1 MQKNIAIIGSGF
13 LGLTLALRLAESGN
27 RVTVYESA
35 PEIGGLASA
44 WQIGDV
50 VWDKHYHVTLLS
62 DSFTRKIVEE
72 IGLADEVEWVET
84 KTGFYT
90 DGKLVSM
97 SNTLEFLQFPPLDL
111 ISKFRLGATI
121 FYASRVKDWKA
132 LEKISIE
139 DWLTKLSGKRT
150 FEKMWK
156 PLLKAKLGEAYK
168 ETSAAFI
175 WATIQRMYAARN
187 SGLKKEMFG
196 YVRGGYARVLEKFGE
211 TLKEKGVE
219 FRLNSR
225 VEKIKELRGKV
236 TISTTETAQNYRAE
250 VKLNAVQSFSEI
262 AVRAVASVPNS
273 SSEFDSV
280 ILTCPSNIAAKIC
293 PQLSEAEKAKLEN
306 IKYQG
311 IVCASVLMKKSLSN
325 FYVTNIT
332 DETPFTGIIE
342 MSALVD
348 KHEFGGDALVYLP
361 KYVAPDDE
369 LFDKTDAEIE
379 EIFLSALEKMYSHFD
394 RKDVSAFK
402 VSRVR
407 QVFPLPTLNYS
418 VNVPSVETSL
428 ENVYIVNSAQI
439 TNGTLNVNETIQ
451 LAEKF
456 LANEFAASKTEQS
469 NEASDVHEWKPVDKN
484 TIEKDGF
491 ALQGQAINYKN
502 ERPYILYLK
511 QENGKSVWYAEMQD
525 TGDWYITEIGK

>member
-1 MQKNIAIIGSGF
+1 MLQENLKNVAIIGSGF
-13 LGLTLALRLAESGN
+13 LGLTLALRLSETGAK
-27 RVTVYESA
+27 VTVFESA
-35 PEIGGLASA
+35 AEIGGLASA

-62 DSFTRKIVEE
+62 DSFTKKIVEE
-72 IGLADEVEWVET
+72 IGLGDEFEWVET
-84 KTGFYT
+84 RTGFYT
-90 DGKLVSM
+90 DGKLASM

-111 ISKFRLGATI
+111 VSKFRLGATI

-132 LEKISIE
+132 LEKISVE
-139 DWLTKLSGKRT
+139 HWLTRLSGKRT

-187 SGLKKEMFG
+187 SGLKREMFG
-196 YVRGGYARVLEKFGE
+196 YVRGGYARVLERFGE
-211 TLKEKGVE
+211 HLREKGVE
-219 FRLNSR
+219 IRLNAR
-225 VEKIKELRGKV
+225 VGEIKKSGDKVRIFAAENTEDIQRVKEK
-236 TISTTETAQNYRAE
+236 
-250 VKLNAVQSFSEI
+250 AVAGNLKNLSEI
-262 AVRAVASVPNS
+262 SVRLVS
-273 SSEFDSV
+273 SEADSFSEFDSV
-280 ILTCPSNIAAKIC
+280 ILTCPSNVAAKIC
-293 PQLSEAEKAKLEN
+293 PQLTENEKAKLEN

-311 IVCASVLMKKSLSN
+311 IVCASVLIKKSLSD

-348 KHEFGGDALVYLP
+348 KTEFGGNALVYLP

-369 LFDKTDAEIE
+369 LFEKSDAEIE
-379 EIFLSALEKMYSHFD
+379 EIFLTALEKMYSHFC
-394 RKDVSAFK
+394 RADVAAFK

-418 VNVPSVETSL
+418 ANVPDVKTSL
-428 ENVYIVNSAQI
+428 ETVFIINSAQI

-451 LAEKF
+451 LAERFFAK
-456 LANEFAASKTEQS
+456 EFTEKKEQKTETTNS
-469 NEASDVHEWKPVDKN
+469 FK
-484 TIEKDGF
+484 
-491 ALQGQAINYKN
+491 
-502 ERPYILYLK
+502 
-511 QENGKSVWYAEMQD
+511 
-525 TGDWYITEIGK
+525 

>member
-1 MQKNIAIIGSGF
+1 MTNIAIIGSGF
-13 LGLTLALRLAESGN
+13 LGLTLALRLAEAGN
-27 RVTVYESA
+27 QVTVYESA
-35 PEIGGLASA
+35 TEIGGLASA

-72 IGLADEVEWVET
+72 IGLADEFEWVET

-111 ISKFRLGATI
+111 LSKFRLGGTI
-121 FYASRVKDWKA
+121 FYASKVKDWKA
-132 LEKISIE
+132 LEKISVE

-156 PLLKAKLGEAYK
+156 PLLMAKLGLAYK

-187 SGLKKEMFG
+187 SGLKREMFG
-196 YVRGGYARVLEKFGE
+196 YARGGYARILERFGE
-211 TLKEKGVE
+211 HLREKGVE
-219 FRLNSR
+219 ICLNSR
-225 VEKIKELRGKV
+225 VENIEKCESKVKIFAATNRESYKVEVNSNVGGTFAEL
-236 TISTTETAQNYRAE
+236 
-250 VKLNAVQSFSEI
+250 
-262 AVRAVASVPNS
+262 AVRSVTS
-273 SSEFDSV
+273 TADYSEFDSV
-280 ILTCPSNIAAKIC
+280 ILTCPSNVAAKIL
-293 PQLSEAEKAKLEN
+293 PQLSEAEKAKLRK

-311 IVCASVLMKKSLSN
+311 IICASVLMKKSLSN

-348 KHEFGGDALVYLP
+348 KSEFGGNALVYLP

-369 LFDKTDAEIE
+369 LFGKSDAEIE
-379 EIFLSALEKMYSHFD
+379 EIFISALEKMYPHFS
-394 RKDVSAFK
+394 RKDVEAFK
-402 VSRVR
+402 ISHVR
-407 QVFPLPTLNYS
+407 QVFPLPTLEYS
-418 VNVPSVETSL
+418 ANVPSVETSL
-428 ENVYIVNSAQI
+428 ENVFILNSAQI

-451 LAEKF
+451 LAERF
-456 LANEFAASKTEQS
+456 ISHEQ
-469 NEASDVHEWKPVDKN
+469 
-484 TIEKDGF
+484 T
-491 ALQGQAINYKN
+491 
-502 ERPYILYLK
+502 R
-511 QENGKSVWYAEMQD
+511 KSTKVL
-525 TGDWYITEIGK
+525 

>member
-1 MQKNIAIIGSGF
+1 MIKEESSTKNLKPKIAIVGSGF
-13 LGLTLALRLAESGN
+13 LGLTLALRLVEAGN
-27 RVTVYESA
+27 QVTVFESSA
-35 PEIGGLASA
+35 EIGGLASV
-44 WQIGDV
+44 WRLGDL

-62 DSFTRKIVEE
+62 DSFTRKVVSEL
-72 IGLADEVEWVET
+72 GLENEFEWVET

-111 ISKFRLGATI
+111 ISKFRLGGTI
-121 FYASRVKDWKA
+121 FYAARVKDWKA
-132 LEKISIE
+132 LEKISVE

-168 ETSAAFI
+168 EISAAFI

-196 YVRGGYARVLEKFGE
+196 YVRGGYATVLKRFAEV
-211 TLKEKGVE
+211 LQEKGAE
-219 FRLNSR
+219 IRLNAKVLNAESAGNA
-225 VEKIKELRGKV
+225 EKIKIAFLENSADTANSAV
-236 TISTTETAQNYRAE
+236 ET
-250 VKLNAVQSFSEI
+250 
-262 AVRAVASVPNS
+262 
-273 SSEFDSV
+273 FDKV

-293 PQLSEAEKAKLEN
+293 PQLTELEKAKLNN

-311 IVCASVLMKKSLSN
+311 IVCASVLMKNSLSD

-348 KHEFGGDALVYLP
+348 KKEFGGNALVYLP

-369 LFDKTDAEIE
+369 LFDKSDEEIK
-379 EIFLSALEKMYSHFD
+379 EIFLSALEKMYNHFK
-394 RKDVSAFK
+394 REDVLQFK
-402 VSRVR
+402 VSRIR

-418 VNVPSVETSL
+418 DNVPPVKTSL
-428 ENVYIVNSAQI
+428 ENVFIINSAQI

-456 LANEFAASKTEQS
+456 FEN
-469 NEASDVHEWKPVDKN
+469 
-484 TIEKDGF
+484 
-491 ALQGQAINYKN
+491 
-502 ERPYILYLK
+502 YLK
-511 QENGKSVWYAEMQD
+511 N
-525 TGDWYITEIGK
+525 